1 MLSTIVAIL
10 LDQVGR
16 RQHHRGRA
24 LRDGRQDQDPG
35 PLHPA
40 VLPARFRQ
48 HQCEWVDI
56 INGQVPAETGV
67 PRMFTAINKTIE
79 ESSTA

>member
-1 MLSTIVAIL
+1 V
-10 LDQVGR
+10 V
-16 RQHHRGRA
+16 
-24 LRDGRQDQDPG
+24 
-35 PLHPA
+35 
-40 VLPARFRQ
+40 PARFRQ